1 MAGYILPPLPYAYNA
16 LEPII
21 DAKTVEIH
29 YTKHHKAYL
38 DKLNELVKRYPSFF
52 EGKSIEDVL
61 SLPEEIPAD
70 IRQEVINQGGGYAN
84 HNLYWYIL
92 SPNGGGKPY
101 GKLAQAIN
109 QTFGNFER
117 LKQLL
122 IQASVSQ
129 FGSGYGWLVLNHK
142 KQLQVVKTLNQN
154 TPLSAGYV
162 PLLTIDVWEHAYYLK
177 YQNQRAKYVE
187 AIFEII
193 NWDEVERRYEE
204 ALS

>member
-154 TPLSAGYV
+154 SPLSAGYV

-177 YQNQRAKYVE
+177 YQNQRAKYVQS
-187 AIFEII
+187 IFEII